1 MKKCT
6 HVYIIYSKNVIKK
19 RMKKR
24 VRKPLPIYQLRSS
37 LVQRSA
43 RLRLSEVKI
52 KNIEENCEK

>member
-1 MKKCT
+1 
-6 HVYIIYSKNVIKK
+6 
-19 RMKKR
+19 MKKR
-24 VRKPLPIYQLRSS
+24 VRKPLPIYRLRSS